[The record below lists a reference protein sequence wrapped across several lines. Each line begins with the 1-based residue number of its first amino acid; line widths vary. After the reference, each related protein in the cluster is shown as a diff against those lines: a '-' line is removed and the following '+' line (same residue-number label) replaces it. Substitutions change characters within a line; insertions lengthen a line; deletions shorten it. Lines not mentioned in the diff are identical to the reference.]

1 MPSGR
6 DARTGAVASSSSSS
20 ASSRLSARRRL
31 APARPRPR
39 PRTDE
44 RARGFAKSP
53 RRGRA
58 LRVTTRAASICGID
72 LGTTNSAVAI
82 VVDGKP
88 VIVADARGNR
98 TIPSVVSFA
107 PDGSVLVGHD
117 ARRRLAKDPANT
129 FSSVKRFI
137 GKRFD
142 SKTVKDDAQRVPYE
156 VIAAPDG
163 GVALRCPALGASVT
177 VTPVDVSRHIL
188 STLLATA
195 EDGAGVNRGDIKR
208 AVVTVPAYFDDA
220 QCAATIEAG
229 KLAGLEKVKLLHEPV
244 AAALAY
250 GVDVERDETIFVF
263 DLGGG
268 TFDVSVLEVGGGTV
282 EVLATGGDAHLG
294 GDDLDRALAVW
305 LAKEAKSLPGG
316 LSVEIDPRG
325 ALMAARRARERL
337 SEAMEVEIPMPGGAV
352 KTLTRPLLEKVC
364 ARVLR
369 SMRLPVEIAADSAGI
384 NLEALQA
391 AVGKGGKG
399 IKNKRTLARRGGR
412 PFDHILLVGGA
423 TKTPA
428 VRRLVEN
435 TFGRKP
441 RPGLVNPDEVVALG
455 AAVHAGSLEGLLA
468 ETETLGPMQ
477 ASLIRAFA
485 SKMRRERGEEAFEDL
500 LVDADDAL
508 FDDSFD
514 EDDQLV
520 WTEEAMARSAAA
532 AGLDLLD
539 ENDDDDDD
547 DWGPED
553 LNDLLRELE
562 DEFIEEELEELD
574 ELSVNKDDDLEG
586 GWPRSSWPRRA

>member
-1 MPSGR
+1 M
-6 DARTGAVASSSSSS
+6 
-20 ASSRLSARRRL
+20 
-31 APARPRPR
+31 
-39 PRTDE
+39 
-44 RARGFAKSP
+44 
-53 RRGRA
+53 
-58 LRVTTRAASICGID
+58 TTRAASICGID

-88 VIVADARGNR
+88 VIVADAKGNR

-107 PDGSVLVGHD
+107 PDGGVLVGHD

-137 GKRFD
+137 GKSFD

-156 VIAAPDG
+156 VVAAPDG
-163 GVALRCPALGASVT
+163 GVAMRCPALGT
-177 VTPVDVSRHIL
+177 DVTPIEVSRHIL
-188 STLLATA
+188 AALLATA
-195 EDGAGVNRGDIKR
+195 EDGAGAKRGDIKR

-229 KLAGLEKVKLLHEPV
+229 KRAGLEKVKLLHEPV

-250 GVDVERDETIFVF
+250 GVDVERDETVFVF

-268 TFDVSVLEVGGGTV
+268 TFDVSVLDVGGGTV

-305 LAKEAKSLPGG
+305 LAKEAKNLNAQ
-316 LSVEIDPRG
+316 VDPRG

-337 SEAMEVEIPMPGGAV
+337 SDAMEVAIPMPGGSV

-391 AVGKGGKG
+391 ASTKGGKG

-428 VRRLVEN
+428 VRRFVEN

-485 SKMRRERGEEAFEDL
+485 SKMRREQGEEAFEDL
-500 LVDADDAL
+500 LVDADESL
-508 FDDSFD
+508 FDTDSFD
-514 EDDQLV
+514 EDDPV

-539 ENDDDDDD
+539 DASGGDDD

-574 ELSVNKDDDLEG
+574 ELSVNKDDDG
-586 GWPRSSWPRRA
+586 GRPRKRL

>member
-1 MPSGR
+1 M
-6 DARTGAVASSSSSS
+6 
-20 ASSRLSARRRL
+20 
-31 APARPRPR
+31 
-39 PRTDE
+39 
-44 RARGFAKSP
+44 
-53 RRGRA
+53 
-58 LRVTTRAASICGID
+58 TTRAASICGID

-88 VIVADARGNR
+88 VIVADAKGNR

-107 PDGSVLVGHD
+107 ADGSVLVGHD

-156 VIAAPDG
+156 VVAAPDG
-163 GVALRCPALGASVT
+163 GVALRCPALGAD

-188 STLLATA
+188 ATLLATA

-229 KLAGLEKVKLLHEPV
+229 KRAGLEKVKLLHEPV

-250 GVDVERDETIFVF
+250 GVDVEADETVFVF

-268 TFDVSVLEVGGGTV
+268 TFDVSVLDVGGGTV

-305 LAKEAKSLPGG
+305 LAKEAKSLNAE
-316 LSVEIDPRG
+316 VDPRG
-325 ALMAARRARERL
+325 ALMAARRAREQL
-337 SEAMEVEIPMPGGAV
+337 SEAMEVAIPMPGGAV

-391 AVGKGGKG
+391 AATKGGKG

-428 VRRLVEN
+428 VRRFVEN

-500 LVDADDAL
+500 LVDADESL
-508 FDDSFD
+508 FNDDSFD

-520 WTEEAMARSAAA
+520 WTEEAMAAAAAA

-539 ENDDDDDD
+539 DASGDDE

-562 DEFIEEELEELD
+562 DEFIEEELDELD
-574 ELSVNKDDDLEG
+574 ELSVNKDDDE

>member
-1 MPSGR
+1 MGPLAMPSGR

-31 APARPRPR
+31 APARR
-39 PRTDE
+39 D
-44 RARGFAKSP
+44 RARGPTKEPGASRNP

-391 AVGKGGKG
+391 AVGKGARGS
-399 IKNKRTLARRGGR
+399 RTSARSREGAEGPSTTSCSSAGRPRPRRCAGWWKTRSVASRGRGWSTPTRSWRSARRCTR
-412 PFDHILLVGGA
+412 DPSRVYS
-423 TKTPA
+423 
-428 VRRLVEN
+428 RR
-435 TFGRKP
+435 
-441 RPGLVNPDEVVALG
+441 
-455 AAVHAGSLEGLLA
+455 
-468 ETETLGPMQ
+468 
-477 ASLIRAFA
+477 
-485 SKMRRERGEEAFEDL
+485 RRR
-500 LVDADDAL
+500 
-508 FDDSFD
+508 
-514 EDDQLV
+514 
-520 WTEEAMARSAAA
+520 WARC
-532 AGLDLLD
+532 
-539 ENDDDDDD
+539 
-547 DWGPED
+547 
-553 LNDLLRELE
+553 
-562 DEFIEEELEELD
+562 
-574 ELSVNKDDDLEG
+574 
-586 GWPRSSWPRRA
+586 RRR

>member
-1 MPSGR
+1 MEDSRKNLAFAGSAQPVTWQNWAILASMAAGLVLARAVGFEICDDPTLTCQSQSSRSTSQHTKILTRPVAVVLPAPRKDGSPR
-6 DARTGAVASSSSSS
+6 DAVR
-20 ASSRLSARRRL
+20 ARRPDRRGRVL
-31 APARPRPR
+31 VLAVGVVAALRAQTPRTRAPAPARA
-39 PRTDE
+39 
-44 RARGFAKSP
+44 ARRKSP
-53 RRGRA
+53 HPSSRRGRA

-88 VIVADARGNR
+88 VIVADAKGNR

-107 PDGSVLVGHD
+107 ADGSVLVGHD

-156 VIAAPDG
+156 VVAAPDG
-163 GVALRCPALGASVT
+163 GVALRCPALGAD

-188 STLLATA
+188 ATLLATA
-195 EDGAGVNRGDIKR
+195 EDGAGVKRGDIKR

-229 KLAGLEKVKLLHEPV
+229 KRAGLEKVKLLHEPV

-250 GVDVERDETIFVF
+250 GVDVEADETVFVF

-268 TFDVSVLEVGGGTV
+268 TFDVSVLDVGGGTV

-305 LAKEAKSLPGG
+305 LAKEAKSLNAE
-316 LSVEIDPRG
+316 VDPRG

-337 SEAMEVEIPMPGGAV
+337 SEAMEVAIPMPGGAV

-391 AVGKGGKG
+391 AATKGGKG
-399 IKNKRTLARRGGR
+399 IKNKRTLARRGVGPSTTSCSSAGR
-412 PFDHILLVGGA
+412 PR
-423 TKTPA
+423 P
-428 VRRLVEN
+428 RRC
-435 TFGRKP
+435 
-441 RPGLVNPDEVVALG
+441 
-455 AAVHAGSLEGLLA
+455 AGSWRTRSG
-468 ETETLGPMQ
+468 G
-477 ASLIRAFA
+477 S
-485 SKMRRERGEEAFEDL
+485 RGRGW
-500 LVDADDAL
+500 
-508 FDDSFD
+508 STPTRS
-514 EDDQLV
+514 
-520 WTEEAMARSAAA
+520 WRSARRCTR
-532 AGLDLLD
+532 D
-539 ENDDDDDD
+539 
-547 DWGPED
+547 PS
-553 LNDLLRELE
+553 RVY
-562 DEFIEEELEELD
+562 
-574 ELSVNKDDDLEG
+574 S
-586 GWPRSSWPRRA
+586 PRRRRWARCRRR

>member
-1 MPSGR
+1 M
-6 DARTGAVASSSSSS
+6 
-20 ASSRLSARRRL
+20 
-31 APARPRPR
+31 
-39 PRTDE
+39 
-44 RARGFAKSP
+44 
-53 RRGRA
+53 
-58 LRVTTRAASICGID
+58 
-72 LGTTNSAVAI
+72 
-82 VVDGKP
+82 
-88 VIVADARGNR
+88 
-98 TIPSVVSFA
+98 
-107 PDGSVLVGHD
+107 SVLD
-117 ARRRLAKDPANT
+117 
-129 FSSVKRFI
+129 
-137 GKRFD
+137 
-142 SKTVKDDAQRVPYE
+142 
-156 VIAAPDG
+156 
-163 GVALRCPALGASVT
+163 
-177 VTPVDVSRHIL
+177 
-188 STLLATA
+188 
-195 EDGAGVNRGDIKR
+195 
-208 AVVTVPAYFDDA
+208 
-220 QCAATIEAG
+220 
-229 KLAGLEKVKLLHEPV
+229 
-244 AAALAY
+244 
-250 GVDVERDETIFVF
+250 
-263 DLGGG
+263 
-268 TFDVSVLEVGGGTV
+268 VGGGTV

-305 LAKEAKSLPGG
+305 LAKEAKNLNAQ
-316 LSVEIDPRG
+316 VDPRG
-325 ALMAARRARERL
+325 ALMAAQRARERL
-337 SEAMEVEIPMPGGAV
+337 SDAMEVAIPMPGGSV

-391 AVGKGGKG
+391 AATKGGKG

-428 VRRLVEN
+428 VRRFVEN

-485 SKMRRERGEEAFEDL
+485 SKMRREQGEEAFEDL
-500 LVDADDAL
+500 LVDADESL
-508 FDDSFD
+508 FDTDSFD
-514 EDDQLV
+514 EDDPV

-539 ENDDDDDD
+539 DASGDDDD

-574 ELSVNKDDDLEG
+574 ELSVNKDDDE

>member
-1 MPSGR
+1 M
-6 DARTGAVASSSSSS
+6 
-20 ASSRLSARRRL
+20 
-31 APARPRPR
+31 
-39 PRTDE
+39 
-44 RARGFAKSP
+44 
-53 RRGRA
+53 
-58 LRVTTRAASICGID
+58 TTRAASICGID

-88 VIVADARGNR
+88 VIVADAKGNR

-107 PDGSVLVGHD
+107 PDGGVLVGHD

-156 VIAAPDG
+156 VVAAPDG
-163 GVALRCPALGASVT
+163 GVAMRCPALGAD
-177 VTPVDVSRHIL
+177 VTPIEVSRHIL
-188 STLLATA
+188 AALLATA
-195 EDGAGVNRGDIKR
+195 EDGAGVSRGDIKR

-229 KLAGLEKVKLLHEPV
+229 KRAGLEKVKLLHEPV

-250 GVDVERDETIFVF
+250 GVDVERDETVFVF

-268 TFDVSVLEVGGGTV
+268 TFDVSVLDVGGGTV

-305 LAKEAKSLPGG
+305 LAKEAKNLNAQ
-316 LSVEIDPRG
+316 VDPRG

-337 SEAMEVEIPMPGGAV
+337 SDAMEVAIPMPGGSV

-391 AVGKGGKG
+391 AATKGGKG

-428 VRRLVEN
+428 VRRFVEN

-485 SKMRRERGEEAFEDL
+485 SKMRREQGEEAFEDL
-500 LVDADDAL
+500 LVDADESL
-508 FDDSFD
+508 FDTDSFD
-514 EDDQLV
+514 EDDPV

-539 ENDDDDDD
+539 DASGDDDD

-574 ELSVNKDDDLEG
+574 ELSVNKDDDG
-586 GWPRSSWPRRA
+586 GRPRKRL